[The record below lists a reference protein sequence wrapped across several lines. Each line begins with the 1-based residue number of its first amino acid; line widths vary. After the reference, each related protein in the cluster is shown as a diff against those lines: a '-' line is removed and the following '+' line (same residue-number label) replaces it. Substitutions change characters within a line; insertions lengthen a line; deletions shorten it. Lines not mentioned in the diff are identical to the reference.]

1 MRSLGTDQP
10 MTDMKN
16 VIVIVAA
23 DVPSYGKVQVEAVSE
38 EEANRIVNESFERDG
53 FASPYWDAADDFDS
67 D

>member
-16 VIVIVAA
+16 VIVFVAA
-23 DVPSYGKVQVEAVSE
+23 DVPSYGKVEVEAVSK

>member
-1 MRSLGTDQP
+1 